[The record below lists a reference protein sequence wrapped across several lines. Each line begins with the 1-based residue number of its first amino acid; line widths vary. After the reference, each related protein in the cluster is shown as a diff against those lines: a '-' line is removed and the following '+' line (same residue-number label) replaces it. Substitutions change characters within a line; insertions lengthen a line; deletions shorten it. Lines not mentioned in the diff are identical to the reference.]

1 VPGIWY
7 FDIIDM
13 HVPPEVWGPFFWHTI
28 HIAAL
33 GYPQEPTYSDKKA
46 MKEFL
51 ESMQSIIP
59 CPICRKHYVSHLAKM
74 PISASIDSRNDV
86 FRWTVDLHNEVNEM
100 LGKRKYTE
108 TEVIQFY
115 TRLGA
120 RGKSPVISGTD
131 FMEADNQAMLKG
143 VAAGVAVTA
152 LLGGILWYN
161 LPKQG

>member
-1 VPGIWY
+1 
-7 FDIIDM
+7 M

-51 ESMQSIIP
+51 ESLQVIIP
-59 CPICRKHYVSHLAKM
+59 CPICRKHYASHLAKM
-74 PISASIDSRNDV
+74 PVSASIDSRNDV
-86 FRWTVDLHNEVNEM
+86 FRWTVELHNEVNVM

-108 TEVIQFY
+108 TEVIQYY

-120 RGKSPVISGTD
+120 RGKSPVVSSAD

-143 VAAGVAVTA
+143 LAAGVAVTA
-152 LLGGILWYN
+152 LVGGILWYN
-161 LPKQG
+161 FPKKS